1 MRILRK
7 YGNRRLYDT
16 TDSKYVNLDDL
27 AAIIRRGEDIRVV
40 DASTEADLTREVL
53 LQVVLDLHGGLDFL
67 PPGLLRRII
76 RATGDDPAQRL
87 LRQQLT
93 SALSLLHDQLDRW
106 EAAFGNW
113 MGARPPPPAPTP
125 PPPSER
131 AAPPEPTSTP
141 PAEAPRPPTADD
153 DLVALR
159 DRLARLEA
167 QLNPGKAPPGK
178 R

>member
-27 AAIIRRGEDIRVV
+27 ATILRRGEDIRVV
-40 DASTEADLTREVL
+40 DATSEADLTREVL

-67 PPGLLRRII
+67 PAGLLRRII

-93 SALSLLHDQLDRW
+93 TALALLHEQLDRW
-106 EAAFGNW
+106 ESAFGSW
-113 MGARPPPPAPTP
+113 MGGRSAPTP
-125 PPPSER
+125 PPTAAP
-131 AAPPEPTSTP
+131 AAPAPPESS
-141 PAEAPRPPTADD
+141 PAVPGDPELD
-153 DLVALR
+153 ALR
-159 DRLARLEA
+159 ERLAQLEA
-167 QLNPGKAPPGK
+167 RLKP

>member
-27 AAIIRRGEDIRVV
+27 ATILRRGEDIRVV
-40 DASTEADLTREVL
+40 DATSEADLTREVL

-67 PPGLLRRII
+67 PAGLLRRII

-93 SALSLLHDQLDRW
+93 TALGLLHEQLDRW
-106 EAAFGNW
+106 ESAFGNW
-113 MGARPPPPAPTP
+113 MGGRPAPTP
-125 PPPSER
+125 PPT
-131 AAPPEPTSTP
+131 AAPPAPAP
-141 PAEAPRPPTADD
+141 PESSSAVPGDPELD
-153 DLVALR
+153 ALR
-159 DRLARLEA
+159 ERLAQLEA
-167 QLNPGKAPPGK
+167 RLKP

>member
-27 AAIIRRGEDIRVV
+27 ATILRRGEDIRVV
-40 DASTEADLTREVL
+40 DATTEADLTREVL

-67 PPGLLRRII
+67 PAGLLRRII
-76 RATGDDPAQRL
+76 RATGEDPGQRL

-93 SALSLLHDQLDRW
+93 TALSLLHDQLDRW
-106 EAAFGNW
+106 ESAFGGW
-113 MGARPPPPAPTP
+113 MGARPAAPPTEPPPPNAAPTPPEPPAPPPAP
-125 PPPSER
+125 
-131 AAPPEPTSTP
+131 AGAGDPEL
-141 PAEAPRPPTADD
+141 D
-153 DLVALR
+153 ALR
-159 DRLARLEA
+159 DRLAQLEA
-167 QLNPGKAPPGK
+167 RLKP